1 MSLHPATAL
10 TQEAWDFG
18 ERDHWPLKRT
28 PGAAEISAD
37 LERWFGLLGTSIVIK
52 AGKATL
58 TGTLQIDI
66 DIDSA
71 SPRASLSGREL
82 EGGLAP
88 SSRVTASPAST
99 RDPTPDPLGAPLWT
113 RYFSCSLTERG
124 NSTTPTAG
132 TQVPRTGRA
141 VLGGS

>member
-66 DIDSA
+66 DST

-99 RDPTPDPLGAPLWT
+99 RDPTPDPLGGSALDALLLLLSHREREQHYPYD
-113 RYFSCSLTERG
+113 RYS
-124 NSTTPTAG
+124 
-132 TQVPRTGRA
+132 
-141 VLGGS
+141 GSSNG